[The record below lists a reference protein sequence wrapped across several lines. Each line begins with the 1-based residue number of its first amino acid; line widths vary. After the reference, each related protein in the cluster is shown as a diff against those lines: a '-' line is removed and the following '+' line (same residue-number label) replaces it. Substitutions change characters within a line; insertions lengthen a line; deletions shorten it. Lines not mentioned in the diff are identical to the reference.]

1 MGNGNKVFTVSYGT
15 FSCTLEGFS
24 EKGVSDSMG
33 AMKAIAEYFRDLAS
47 DERYFAANVSGLDAN
62 VISDLASRNSSQ
74 KVTAR
79 THDTKVVL
87 SPAQPEPT
95 GSSAPSPKACPQE
108 TPLTERARR
117 IRALANQGSISED
130 ENEQTMVLPT
140 SEVVEAA
147 PVENFFADPDRIAPG
162 IKAKPAA
169 QPAPPPAARSAH
181 RKPNARIN
189 QGLKS
194 QLQSGRAKPSSQKQE
209 NLDGAHTAQ
218 KPVEIIFD
226 DFVDL
231 SGKGIPKTNS
241 AQASQSSQAATE
253 TPLKP
258 TAAATKQPAQ
268 KPAMQPAPRSADK
281 PRVKP
286 LVKVVRKPERSNQAA
301 PSPPH
306 QRPSDGAGQQTLDAK
321 QQPNLANGTASATQ
335 GAAQSAQAQQ
345 SVQTHAGVSSFEKS
359 LSQLLA
365 LDEAAQNRAETHSAA
380 DPSHLT
386 TPQHATAH
394 QTPPSQPRQ
403 QVLREEQ
410 QDVSRLLQQT
420 DQKMAQPGQSRRRN
434 ALAHLRAA
442 VAANRG
448 AHLTGALKTDTLK
461 MSKSSALASQACLPQ
476 EGVEGKNNDDPMLKP
491 LRLVENQRVDTLNA
505 FAEETAEDST
515 VQTPMDFATY
525 AHRVKATTL
534 EAQIEAAAS
543 YLSLVLKRDSFAR
556 RLVFAQVRKVY
567 EKPFHRRI
575 SIAIFNSLIKRGK
588 INSLENGRYEI
599 CKDKIGFQLPHPYV
613 H

>member
-24 EKGVSDSMG
+24 EKRVSDSMG

-140 SEVVEAA
+140 GEVIEAA
-147 PVENFFADPDRIAPG
+147 PVENFFADPDRIAPSV
-162 IKAKPAA
+162 KAKPAS

-181 RKPNARIN
+181 RKPNAGIN

-194 QLQSGRAKPSSQKQE
+194 QPQSGRAKPSSQKQE

-226 DFVDL
+226 DFVDPL
-231 SGKGIPKTNS
+231 GKGIPQTNS
-241 AQASQSSQAATE
+241 AQSSQSSQAATE

-258 TAAATKQPAQ
+258 TAAVAKQPAQ

-335 GAAQSAQAQQ
+335 EAAQSAQAQHP
-345 SVQTHAGVSSFEKS
+345 VQTHVGVSSFEKS
-359 LSQLLA
+359 LSEMLA

-448 AHLTGALKTDTLK
+448 AHPIGALKTDTLK
-461 MSKSSALASQACLPQ
+461 MSKSSALASQAFLPQ
-476 EGVEGKNNDDPMLKP
+476 ESLERKNNDDSMLKP

-525 AHRVKATTL
+525 AHKVKATTL

-599 CKDKIGFQLPHPYV
+599 CKDRIGFQLTHPYL